1 MGTLQVVEDVF
12 VGLAVVALFA
22 LVELSATTRLTGV
35 PREDLQDGV
44 TDRSGDRGDDR
55 AAISNSP

>member
-1 MGTLQVVEDVF
+1 MRTLQVVEDVF

-35 PREDLQDGV
+35 PREESQDGA
-44 TDRSGDRGDDR
+44 TDRSGDCGNDR
-55 AAISNSP
+55 TAISNSP